1 MKIAT
6 DIEQGHDL
14 KYILGENTADM
25 YWEKH
30 WAYKGDLRVMDSRF
44 GHPRDEGVDHI
55 PAWSL
60 SKLLSLIPDSIASI
74 NEQKAKEDG
83 VTDETE
89 MMMCYAEQYNFQL
102 YGGNYEGK
110 YFGGA
115 KYAHCEGEIYSME
128 GIDPIDILV
137 ETIKWLDSIDYYK
150 YE

>member
-60 SKLLSLIPDSIASI
+60 SNLLSLVPDSVAFI
-74 NEQKAKEDG
+74 NEERAAADGITEDNEEYG
-83 VTDETE
+83 F
-89 MMMCYAEQYNFQL
+89 YAEQYDFQL
-102 YGGNYEGK
+102 CGGNYEGI
-110 YFGGA
+110 YLGSA
-115 KYAHCEGEIYSME
+115 KYAHSEGQVFFTE
-128 GIDPIDILV
+128 GKDPIDILV
-137 ETIKWLDSIDYYK
+137 STIKWLKSIDYYK
-150 YE
+150 SK